1 MSTRSRANPCGCNLA
16 DCVACNE
23 WNGSEWERV
32 ERKIHF
38 YSEKRRNEMLSYA
51 AGDMAEAYLIGA
63 EEAQGEFLAR
73 LQAIRRTFKPPSQAN
88 TGEKHGV

>member
-1 MSTRSRANPCGCNLA
+1 MSDSNKVALKVIDKAIRA
-16 DCVACNE
+16 
-23 WNGSEWERV
+23 V

-51 AGDMAEAYLIGA
+51 AGDMAEAYQIGA

-73 LQAIRRTFKPPSQAN
+73 LQTIRRTFLPPPQSAKGAV
-88 TGEKHGV
+88 TDGT